1 MMPAWNCY
9 SLCHMTMLVL
19 PWITHFIIIQMCK
32 ALLSCEFSELPL
44 NAYKYEGQ
52 IIIGGL
58 IPVHEKT
65 IKQMVNFTAKP
76 LSRTCEKFYI
86 EKYQY
91 VLAMLFAIE
100 EINSNPL
107 LMPNITLGYEIYDT
121 CYSDMAAIDS
131 VMYYLSGKQPKV
143 PNYACRSVLPKLSA
157 VVGDSP
163 SSGSVAIAQ
172 ILGLTYFPQISYASA
187 LPSLADKT
195 QFPSFVR
202 TVGTVD
208 SQPVAVVQM
217 IKHFNWSWVG
227 ILSSNN
233 DYGDQGSQKLKLEM
247 AKNGICVAFAKTL
260 STPPSKESLN
270 NIINSI
276 QKTKTNVIVLYAYA
290 TELIAFLQ
298 AVTDNKIYGKVW
310 IAVGSWLPSAV
321 FTQRDLWAVLNG
333 TIGLAKYSS
342 YIPGFQN
349 FLYSIYPEKYPND
362 IFIKEFWE
370 QVFPCK
376 WRENN
381 LKDISNVTSCTGKE
395 NLTTVDNSVYDTTN
409 FRLSVS
415 VYNAVYAVAHAIY
428 DMLSCQGGKGPF
440 RNRTCAN
447 IKDFQP
453 WQLFHYVKRVQ
464 FLNSARERVA
474 FDEKGELKGLYDV
487 LNWQVSQD
495 LKGGL
500 LKVGIFDDWGPNGE
514 KLVLNEK
521 SIIWGERYKEVPPSV
536 CCDSCPP
543 GFRKVPREGQPFCC
557 YDCHPCS
564 DGEISNQTDTIDC
577 LRCPEDQWS
586 NDNRVKCIPKVIE
599 FLSYEEPL
607 GIALSTFTSAC
618 SLLTVSVLYI
628 FIRFRDTPLVKA
640 NNRSLSYLLL
650 VALLLCFLCSFL
662 FIGRPSIIT
671 CLIRQAV
678 FGIIFSF
685 CVSCIFAKTITVV
698 IAFSA
703 TKPNSS
709 LRKWVGSSIP
719 NSMILTGASIQS
731 VICTTWVIMYPSSP
745 ELNMKAT
752 KGVITVECRDGSI
765 VFFYVMLGFLG
776 FLAVLTLV
784 IAFVARNLPDG
795 FNETKFITFSMLVF
809 TSVWISFIPAYVS
822 TKGKY
827 MVAVEIFA
835 ILSSTLG
842 LICCIFAPKCHI
854 IILKPHM
861 NTKEYLISKSKI
873 GRKT

>member
-1 MMPAWNCY
+1 
-9 SLCHMTMLVL
+9 MLL
-19 PWITHFIIIQMCK
+19 FIWTSTFFLVPVSE
-32 ALLSCEFSELPL
+32 ASPSCRFSETPLPT
-44 NAYKYEGQ
+44 YKHGGQ
-52 IIIGGL
+52 IIIGAL

-65 IKQMVNFTAKP
+65 LKQTLKFTAKP
-76 LSRTCEKFYI
+76 PSRMCEKFYM

-91 VLAMLFAIE
+91 VLAMLFAVE
-100 EINSNPL
+100 EINASPL
-107 LMPNITLGYEIYDT
+107 LVPNVSLGYEVYDT
-121 CYSDMAAIDS
+121 CYSDLAAIDS
-131 VMYYLSGKQPKV
+131 VMYYLSGHQSKV
-143 PNYACRSVLPKLSA
+143 PNYSCRSEPPKLSA

-163 SSGSVAIAQ
+163 SSGSVAIAR
-172 ILGLTYFPQISYASA
+172 ILGLTHFPQISYASA

-227 ILSSNN
+227 ILSSSN
-233 DYGDQGSQKLKLEM
+233 DYGDEGSQKLKVEM
-247 AKNGICVAFAKTL
+247 AKNSICVAFAKTL
-260 STPPSKESLN
+260 STPPSKESLD
-270 NIINSI
+270 NIITSI

-290 TELIAFLQ
+290 TELIAFFQ
-298 AVTDNKIYGKVW
+298 AINAGKISGKVW

-321 FTQRDLWAVLNG
+321 FTQKDLWTILNG
-333 TIGLAKYSS
+333 TLGLAKYSS
-342 YIPGFQN
+342 NIPGFGD
-349 FLYSIYPEKYPND
+349 FLYRVEPAKYPND
-362 IFIKEFWE
+362 IFIREFWE

-376 WRENN
+376 WKENN
-381 LKDISNVTSCTGKE
+381 AGNIPSATNVTWCTGKE
-395 NLTTVDNSVYDTTN
+395 NLTKVDNSVYDTTN

-415 VYNAVYAVAHAIY
+415 VYNAVYAVAHAIHN
-428 DMLSCQGGKGPF
+428 MLSCQGGAGPF
-440 RNRTCAN
+440 SNGTCAN

-453 WQLFHYVKRVQ
+453 WQLFHYVKRVL
-464 FLNSARERVA
+464 FLNSAGERVA

-487 LNWQVSQD
+487 LNWQMSQD
-495 LKGGL
+495 MKGEL
-500 LKVGIFDDWGPNGE
+500 VNVGIFDDWGPNGK
-514 KLVLNEK
+514 KLILNEK
-521 SIIWGERYKEVPPSV
+521 GIIWGEKYKEAPPSV

-543 GFRKVPREGQPFCC
+543 GFWKAPREGQPFCC

-564 DGEISNQTDTIDC
+564 DGEISNQTDSTDC
-577 LRCPEDQWS
+577 MRCPEDQWS
-586 NDNRVKCIPKVIE
+586 NEDRVKCIPKVIE
-599 FLSYEEPL
+599 FLSYGEPL
-607 GIALSTFTSAC
+607 GVALSTITSAC
-618 SLLTVSVLYI
+618 SLLTISVLYI

-650 VALLLCFLCSFL
+650 VALLFCFLCSFL

-678 FGIIFSF
+678 FGTIFSL

-719 NSMILTGASIQS
+719 NSMVLTGSSIQS
-731 VICTTWVIMYPSSP
+731 VICMSWVIMYPSSP
-745 ELNMKAT
+745 ELNMKTT
-752 KGVITVECRDGSI
+752 KGVITVECRDSSI
-765 VFFYVMLGFLG
+765 TFFYIMLGFLG
-776 FLAVLTLV
+776 CLALLTLV
-784 IAFVARNLPDG
+784 IAFLARNLPDG
-795 FNETKFITFSMLVF
+795 FNEAKFITFSMLVF
-809 TSVWISFIPAYVS
+809 TSVWISFIPAYIS

-835 ILSSTLG
+835 ILSSSLG

-861 NTKEYLISKSKI
+861 NTKEYLISKSQIVK
-873 GRKT
+873 KT